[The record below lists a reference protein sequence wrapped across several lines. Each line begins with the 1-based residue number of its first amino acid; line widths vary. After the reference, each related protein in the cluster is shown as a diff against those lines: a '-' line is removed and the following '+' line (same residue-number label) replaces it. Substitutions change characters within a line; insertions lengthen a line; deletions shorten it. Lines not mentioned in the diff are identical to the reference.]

1 MRRNEMGASMYKVSV
16 VTRREKLIPLLDA
29 LNGIGVK
36 GVTITSVEG
45 FGTQLGILESY
56 RGVKQ
61 MIHLLPKVL
70 VETVVSR
77 VPVDDVVEVAKRT
90 LRTGEPGD
98 GKLYVSRVTR
108 VVRVRTGEEDA
119 DALRNVG
126 EEDEEEN

>member
-1 MRRNEMGASMYKVSV
+1 MYKVSI
-16 VTRREKLIPLLDA
+16 VTRRERLIPLLDA
-29 LNGIGVK
+29 LNDIGVK

-45 FGTQLGILESY
+45 FGTQLGILENY

-77 VPVDDVVEVAKRT
+77 VPVDDVVDAATRT

-126 EEDEEEN
+126 EEYEGDV

>member
-1 MRRNEMGASMYKVSV
+1 MGADMYKVSII
-16 VTRREKLIPLLDA
+16 TRREKLIPLLDA
-29 LNGIGVK
+29 LGDIGVK

-45 FGTQLGILESY
+45 FGTQLGLMESY

-61 MIHLLPKVL
+61 LIHLLPKIL

-77 VPVDDVVEVAKRT
+77 VPVDDVVEAAKRT
-90 LRTGEPGD
+90 LQTGEPGD

-119 DALRNVG
+119 DALRNAG
-126 EEDEEEN
+126 EEDDK